1 MEPIWWI
8 IIVLVV
14 LVLIALA
21 AWFAARKKKDT
32 QQVRDRFGPEY
43 DRQVEEH
50 GSEREARRHL
60 HDVAE
65 RREQLTIRPLSD
77 DSRARYLARW
87 QEVQTE
93 FVDRPGRATDEAAR
107 LVDDVMDERGY
118 PGGSEQERTELM
130 AADHPRVVEQYRAAN
145 DARRRHHA
153 SDDEATTEELR
164 RAMVHYR
171 ELVTL
176 LVEDGGDGPADRDG
190 TRPVTP
196 PSEEDGDSGPGHG
209 SHAAEQRDA
218 GEHRDRDQRGHDA
231 DHHLDHQH
239 PDHDPD
245 HPRHRSE

>member
-1 MEPIWWI
+1 MEPIGWI
-8 IIVLVV
+8 IIVVVV

-21 AWFAARKKKDT
+21 VWFAGRRKKQT
-32 QQVRDRFGPEY
+32 QEVRDRFGPEY
-43 DRQVEEH
+43 DRQVQER
-50 GSEREARRHL
+50 GSERAARQHL
-60 HDVAE
+60 HEVEE

-87 QEVQTE
+87 QAVQTE
-93 FVDRPGRATDEAAR
+93 FVDRPGKAVDEAAR

-118 PGGSEQERTELM
+118 PGGSEQERSELM

-176 LVEDGGDGPADRDG
+176 LVEDGQRGDGERDQS
-190 TRPVTP
+190 RPVAP
-196 PSEEDGDSGPGHG
+196 PVQDVHAGRRDVRDAHQGQG
-209 SHAAEQRDA
+209 SHPVQPTD
-218 GEHRDRDQRGHDA
+218 GEEHGGD
-231 DHHLDHQH
+231 
-239 PDHDPD
+239 D
-245 HPRHRSE
+245 HPRHRAGE